1 MKKLLCIVSMLWCLN
16 THAQEL
22 QAKVTVIAQQIN
34 TTVDKKIFNTLQ
46 NQLINLINNR
56 KWTKDAFAVNERIE
70 CQFLLNVEEIVDA
83 NVYKASLT
91 VQAARPVYNS
101 GYNAAL
107 INFRDVD
114 VLFKY
119 IEYQPVEFNETRVAG
134 SDPLASNLTAIV
146 AFYINMILG
155 MDYDSYSPKNGDM
168 YFQKAMNIVNNSPE
182 AKDISGWRAFD
193 GLRNRYW
200 LAENLVNTRYN
211 LIHDIIYSYYRSGLD
226 NFYQDENLAR
236 KNILETFVRLQAF
249 NQENPNTMIMQF
261 FLQGKANELIGIFKK
276 ANPQDRKR
284 FVDLITQLDISNID
298 KYRQELK

>member
-1 MKKLLCIVSMLWCLN
+1 MSVLWCLN
-16 THAQEL
+16 VHAQEL

-56 KWTKDAFAVNERIE
+56 KWTKDAFTVNERIE

-155 MDYDSYSPKNGDM
+155 MDYDSYSPKNGDI